1 MTAYDRRAM
10 LGRNRARYLAPI
22 VLAATIFGVYLIV
35 HHNATVHSSPNGQ
48 HSHHRRPGPRF
59 YVVKQG
65 ENLSGISVKTGV
77 PLATIEQ
84 LNPAVDPN
92 TLRAGRRLRLRQ

>member
-1 MTAYDRRAM
+1 MR
-10 LGRNRARYLAPI
+10 GRNRARYLAPI

-35 HHNATVHSSPNGQ
+35 HHYATVHSSPNGHPAQ
-48 HSHHRRPGPRF
+48 HRKLGPKF
-59 YVVKQG
+59 YVVKPG
-65 ENLSGISVKTGV
+65 ENLTSIASKAGV